1 MLAPAAPP
9 LAAAPPPTVADG
21 RGSRTAAHFLPA
33 PVVLGGVTWDDYLRF
48 GDDPENA
55 GLRLT
60 YDAASERLEIEVP
73 GEDHE
78 RTIADLSV
86 LIATFAR
93 LKRIVIKSYRGT
105 RWRRA
110 GIGGA
115 EGDEAYYISRVDQ
128 VRGRRGNIPNLD
140 AGAIPPDLVVEVDV
154 TNPGV
159 AKLPIYAGI
168 GVPEVW
174 IWDDDLIVVR
184 RLGPDGYRIVDAS
197 VELPGF
203 PVSLAA
209 DLIAAMP
216 DAGTIELEDAFAE
229 RLRDLG

>member
-9 LAAAPPPTVADG
+9 PAA
-21 RGSRTAAHFLPA
+21 RGDRRSRIGPELLPA

-60 YDAASERLEIEVP
+60 YDAPGERLEIEVP

-78 RTIADLSV
+78 RTIGDLAV
-86 LIATFAR
+86 LIGTYAR
-93 LKRIVIKSYRGT
+93 LKRIGTKSYRGT
-105 RWRRA
+105 RWRRQ

-115 EGDEAYYISRVDQ
+115 EGDEAYYISRINK

-140 AGAIPPDLVVEVDV
+140 AGAVPPDLVVEVDV

-174 IWDDDLIVVR
+174 VWADDAIVVR
-184 RLGPDGYRIVDAS
+184 RLGPDGYRIVNAS

-209 DLIAAMP
+209 ELIAAMP
-216 DAGTIELEDAFAE
+216 DASAIELEDAFIE